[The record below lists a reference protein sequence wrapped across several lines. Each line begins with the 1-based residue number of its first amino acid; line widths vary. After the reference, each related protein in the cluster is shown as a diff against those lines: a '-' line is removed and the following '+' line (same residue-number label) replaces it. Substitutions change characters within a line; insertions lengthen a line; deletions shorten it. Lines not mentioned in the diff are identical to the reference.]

1 MGNYF
6 IYNLQIIHARTI
18 EKQIHKKKRNASIQS
33 VSIIGQEGDGK
44 KKEIDEVERNREKGG
59 RERGKWKKGG
69 MVDAIRR
76 LRERKEGQEVGE
88 GRERDERWRMKEREK
103 ERKEKGMDERERRDR
118 GGEQKGGMEDER
130 G

>member
-1 MGNYF
+1 M
-6 IYNLQIIHARTI
+6 
-18 EKQIHKKKRNASIQS
+18 E
-33 VSIIGQEGDGK
+33 

-130 G
+130 GRGGRKEW